1 MNGTIGNRLD
11 KRRIIFIC
19 LTLLWMGVIFAF
31 SSRDGDESTRDS
43 NEVGYFIG
51 RLVISDFEDKTP
63 EEQLAFAEKVDQGVR
78 KTAHATEYAVL
89 AMLLCGVFLA
99 VDDRKKWYIPWSI
112 ATMYAA
118 TDEIHQLFVPGRDG
132 NVIDVCIDS
141 AGALVGCI
149 IIVCILNFGSVKKRA

>member
-1 MNGTIGNRLD
+1 MERILD
-11 KRRIIFIC
+11 KRKTIFIC
-19 LTLLWMGVIFAF
+19 LSLVWMGVIFAF

-63 EEQLAFAEKVDQGVR
+63 EEQLSFAEKIDHGVR

-99 VDDRKKWYIPWSI
+99 VDDRRKWYLSWII

-118 TDEIHQLFVPGRDG
+118 TDEFHQIFVPGRDG
-132 NVIDVCIDS
+132 NVVDVCIDS
-141 AGALVGCI
+141 AGALAGCI
-149 IIVCILNFGSVKKRA
+149 IIICILNLGSVK